1 MNTEEIEKKVI
12 EVLADM
18 FEVQPEEL
26 SSDTKPLEDLG
37 ADSID
42 IVELIVA
49 FETEYDT
56 TFPDDDIFNANLDTI
71 GDITKFIEEHL
82 NNDEAKVNPGD

>member
-1 MNTEEIEKKVI
+1 MNTKEIEKKVI
-12 EVLADM
+12 EVMAEM

-26 SSDTKPLEDLG
+26 SSGTKPQEDLG

-42 IVELIVA
+42 VVELIVA

-56 TFPDDDIFNANLDTI
+56 TFPDDDIFKANLDTI

-82 NNDEAKVNPGD
+82 NK

>member
-12 EVLADM
+12 ETMAEM

-42 IVELIVA
+42 IVELIIA

-56 TFPDDDIFNANLDTI
+56 TFPDDDIFSAKLDTI

-82 NNDEAKVNPGD
+82 NK

>member
-12 EVLADM
+12 ETMAEM

-26 SSDTKPLEDLG
+26 SSNTKPREDLG

-42 IVELIVA
+42 IVELIIA

-56 TFPDDDIFNANLDTI
+56 TFPDDDIFEAKLDTI

-82 NNDEAKVNPGD
+82 NK

>member
-1 MNTEEIEKKVI
+1 MNAKEIEKKVI
-12 EVLADM
+12 EVMAEM

-26 SSDTKPLEDLG
+26 SSDTKPQEDLG

-42 IVELIVA
+42 IVDLIIA

-82 NNDEAKVNPGD
+82 NK

>member
-12 EVLADM
+12 EVLADL

-26 SSDTKPLEDLG
+26 SSDTKPQEDLG

-42 IVELIVA
+42 MVDLIIA

-56 TFPDDDIFNANLDTI
+56 TFPDDDIFKANFDTI
-71 GDITKFIEEHL
+71 GDITKFIDEHL
-82 NNDEAKVNPGD
+82 NK

>member
-1 MNTEEIEKKVI
+1 MKTEEIEKRVI
-12 EVLADM
+12 EVMAEM

-26 SSDTKPLEDLG
+26 SSDTKPQEDLG

-56 TFPDDDIFNANLDTI
+56 TFPDDDIFKANLDTI
-71 GDITKFIEEHL
+71 GDITKFIEDHL
-82 NNDEAKVNPGD
+82 NK